1 MFKFEI
7 IIDRVKGVLWMKRL
21 GWRSVTILFAIILS
35 ACWFFFQGSI
45 LEKNVSKAKE
55 KMTIDGP
62 PLQVAELPKTGLSE
76 KLIPQKYVPVV
87 EVKAAMIIDASDGQV
102 MYKNNEEE
110 QLAPASMSKMMTAY
124 ILLEN
129 IHKGKVHWDDQV
141 KISAKSAQAEGAR
154 IPVQT
159 GDVLTVKDLYHALMI
174 QSANNS
180 AVALA
185 EHMAKTEQD
194 FAQLMN
200 QTAKQ
205 LELSEATKFA
215 NASGL
220 QEADGSETK
229 MTVADVAKLAYR
241 LVKDYPEILDVTHL
255 PQSQLV
261 FKNTTV
267 TSTNE
272 MLNSA
277 NQELYMEGMDG
288 LKTGFTDSAGYCFTG
303 TAKQGDKRIITVVMG
318 TKSKMKRFTETHK
331 LMSYGF
337 EIVK

>member
-1 MFKFEI
+1 MVKFEI
-7 IIDRVKGVLWMKRL
+7 IVDRVKGVLLMKRL
-21 GWRSVTILFAIILS
+21 GWGSVTILCAIILS

-45 LEKNVSKAKE
+45 LEKNVSEATG

-62 PLQVAELPKTGLSE
+62 PLQVAELPETGLSE
-76 KLIPQKYVPVV
+76 KVIPQKYVPVV
-87 EVKAAMIIDASDGQV
+87 EVKAAMIMDASDGQV

-129 IHKGKVHWDDQV
+129 IHNGKVHWDDQV

-154 IPVQT
+154 ISVQT

-194 FAQLMN
+194 FVQVMN

-255 PQSQLV
+255 RQSQLA
-261 FKNTTV
+261 FNNITV

-272 MLNSA
+272 MLNPS

-303 TAKQGDKRIITVVMG
+303 TAKQGDKRIVTVVMG
-318 TKSKMKRFTETHK
+318 TKSEMKRFTETHK